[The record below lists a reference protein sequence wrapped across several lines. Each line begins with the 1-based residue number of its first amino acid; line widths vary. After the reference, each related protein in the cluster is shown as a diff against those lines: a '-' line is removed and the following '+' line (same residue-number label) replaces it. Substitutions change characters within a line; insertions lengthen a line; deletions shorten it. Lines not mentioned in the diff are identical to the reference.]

1 MKEKKI
7 GLVELSHCKAFYSSG
22 KILWRDYG
30 KKYEWKYI
38 FLMLVIFWPLGMYYA
53 IQKDIYMKNMTGV
66 RNWAGAMKYICILVI
81 WIASI
86 LMICIWIAI
95 IDMAV

>member
-30 KKYEWKYI
+30 KKYDWGKKLGWSNEVYIHISNMDSKY
-38 FLMLVIFWPLGMYYA
+38 FNDMYMDSYH
-53 IQKDIYMKNMTGV
+53 
-66 RNWAGAMKYICILVI
+66 
-81 WIASI
+81 
-86 LMICIWIAI
+86 
-95 IDMAV
+95 